1 MMDTLTKR
9 YEHLTAQLSTS
20 FDIAK
25 RHIQINGRNAHL
37 IFLSS
42 LSDSQLVASLVE
54 GLVVTASNEVETT
67 FYPGAVDKVKEE
79 QKAITNM
86 LSGQCLVL
94 LEGSDL
100 YFCIETRRYPSR
112 TTAEPS
118 VEKSIRG
125 AHDGFVENIILN
137 VGLIR
142 RRIRD
147 PKLCIVMN
155 REGIKTRTDV
165 AYAYIEEKVDPDVL
179 KDFEHRMTQ
188 LEEIE
193 ILSERNLIEQLY
205 GKTWNPYPH
214 VRYSERPDICAI
226 HLLQGYLVVLTDNS
240 PTAVVLPTTFFE
252 QTKQI
257 EEYTQTTLVATF
269 TRLIR
274 LIGIVFSI
282 YLLPLWIGLV
292 IDGNATMLKL
302 PLQDVHVYTFGFQI
316 ILADIVVEWIRQSL
330 IHTPTILSS
339 IMSFVAVFLL
349 GDMAI
354 GLGAYTEEI
363 LIMVA
368 LSNIGNLLTPSYE
381 LSLANKVF
389 RIAIGVLALVFG
401 SIGFLLGVFLH
412 LLVLLS
418 TKTIKFPYLYPL
430 IPFSYKEAK
439 RILFGEPINLKKSKN
454 TKQT

>member
-1 MMDTLTKR
+1 MQSLQKR
-9 YEHLTAQLSTS
+9 YEDIVIQLSSS
-20 FDIAK
+20 FDIVK
-25 RHIQINGRNAHL
+25 RHVQIKNHHAYL

-42 LSDSQLVASLVE
+42 LSDSQLVTSLVE
-54 GLVVTASNEVETT
+54 GLVITATNEVETT
-67 FYPGAVDKVKEE
+67 FYPGAVDTLKDQK
-79 QKAITNM
+79 KAITNM

-94 LEGSDL
+94 LDSSQL

-112 TTAEPS
+112 STAEPT

-147 PKLCIVMN
+147 PKLRIIMN
-155 REGIKTRTDV
+155 REGVKTRTDV
-165 AYAYIEEKVDPDVL
+165 AYAYIEHSVDPDVL
-179 KDFEHRMTQ
+179 TDFENRM
-188 LEEIE
+188 LKLGEAEI
-193 ILSERNLIEQLY
+193 ISERNLVEELY
-205 GKTWNPYPH
+205 GKTLNPYPH

-226 HLLQGYLVVLTDNS
+226 HLLQGYVVVLIDNS
-240 PTAVVLPTTFFE
+240 PTAVILPTTYFE

-257 EEYTQTTLVATF
+257 EEYTQTPLVATF
-269 TRLIR
+269 TRIIR
-274 LIGIVFSI
+274 LVGIAFSL

-292 IDGNATMLKL
+292 MDHNPTMLNL
-302 PLQDVHVYTFGFQI
+302 PIQEVKVFTFGFQI
-316 ILADIVVEWIRQSL
+316 ILADIIVEWIRQSL

-354 GLGAYTEEI
+354 ELGAYTKEI
-363 LIMVA
+363 LILVA

-381 LSLANKVF
+381 LSLANKFF
-389 RIAIGVLALVFG
+389 RIIISILALAFHSAGFCLGVL
-401 SIGFLLGVFLH
+401 LH
-412 LLVLLS
+412 FVVLLS

-430 IPFSYKEAK
+430 IPFSFKEFK
-439 RILFGEPINLKKSKN
+439 RILFGSPIKVKNDKS
-454 TKQT
+454 

>member
-1 MMDTLTKR
+1 MMESLEQRFQQIKQ
-9 YEHLTAQLSTS
+9 ELSTS
-20 FDIAK
+20 FDIVY
-25 RHIQINGRNAHL
+25 RYIHIQDKEAYV

-42 LSDSQLVASLVE
+42 LSDSELITKLIE
-54 GLVVTASNEVETT
+54 GFVITAGNDLNIT
-67 FYPGAVDKVKEE
+67 FYPGAVDKIKDR
-79 QKAITNM
+79 KRAIIHM

-94 LEGSDL
+94 MQSSEF
-100 YFCIETRRYPSR
+100 YYCIETRRYPAR
-112 TTAEPS
+112 TTAEPN
-118 VEKSIRG
+118 VEKSVRG

-147 PKLCIVMN
+147 PRLTIIMN
-155 REGIKTRTDV
+155 KEGMKSRTDV
-165 AYAYIEEKVDPDVL
+165 AYLYIDGLVDPDVL
-179 KDFEHRMTQ
+179 QDFEHRLKHIPST
-188 LEEIE
+188 EIM
-193 ILSERNLIEQLY
+193 SERNLIEAMY

-226 HLLQGYLVVLTDNS
+226 HLLQGYLIAFVDNS
-240 PTAVVLPTTFFE
+240 PTACILPTTFFE

-257 EEYTQTTLVATF
+257 EEYTQTTMVATF
-269 TRLIR
+269 TRVIR
-274 LIGIVFSI
+274 LLGIVFSL
-282 YLLPLWIGLV
+282 YLMPLWIGLL
-292 IDGNATMLKL
+292 IDHNPTMLHIPML
-302 PLQDVHVYTFGFQI
+302 EVNVFTFGFQV

-354 GLGAYTEEI
+354 ELGAYTKEI

-368 LSNIGNLLTPSYE
+368 LSNIGNLLTPTYE

-389 RIAIGVLALVFG
+389 RIFMETLALFFGTSGFCVGVLIHV
-401 SIGFLLGVFLH
+401 V
-412 LLVLLS
+412 VLMS

-430 IPFSYKEAK
+430 IPFSYKEAG
-439 RILFGEPINLKKSKN
+439 RILFGAPIKVKKEEE
-454 TKQT
+454 